1 MPATGGTGG
10 GNTTEPRAY
19 PIYRA
24 AGSHR
29 QLGRLHGG
37 VNGEQIQA
45 HLALLYETLGLSRD
59 SFQKRVPVYR
69 SSNGI
74 ACTWSRRSRDLVK
87 GRE

>member
-29 QLGRLHGG
+29 QLGRLHGEQA
-37 VNGEQIQA
+37 GEQIQA

-59 SFQKRVPVYR
+59 SFQKRALRFLPLFER
-69 SSNGI
+69 H
-74 ACTWSRRSRDLVK
+74 CLHLVEEIK
-87 GRE
+87 GL